1 MCCMLHKHGV
11 SATYLPDVLVK
22 MRTGGVSNAS
32 WETPSCQPRPTRMAH
47 ERAAADAMDVGDEA
61 TAKTRAMDGVT
72 VKMLSVL
79 QH

>member
-1 MCCMLHKHGV
+1 
-11 SATYLPDVLVK
+11 
-22 MRTGGVSNAS
+22 
-32 WETPSCQPRPTRMAH
+32 MAH